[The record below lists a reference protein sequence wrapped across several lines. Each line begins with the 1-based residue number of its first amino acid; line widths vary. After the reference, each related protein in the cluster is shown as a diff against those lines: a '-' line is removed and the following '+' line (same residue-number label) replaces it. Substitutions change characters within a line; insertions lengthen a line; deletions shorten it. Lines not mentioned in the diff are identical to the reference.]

1 MRKNFNYVFSSEI
14 NVQLRIRLVS
24 LSGYLSSYGDIQ
36 RYATPSGCM
45 FVRLTVCFILREI
58 LGWIF

>member
-14 NVQLRIRLVS
+14 NVPLRIRLVS
-24 LSGYLSSYGDIQ
+24 LSGYLTSHGDMQ

-45 FVRLTVCFILREI
+45 FVRLTVCLVFK
-58 LGWIF
+58 